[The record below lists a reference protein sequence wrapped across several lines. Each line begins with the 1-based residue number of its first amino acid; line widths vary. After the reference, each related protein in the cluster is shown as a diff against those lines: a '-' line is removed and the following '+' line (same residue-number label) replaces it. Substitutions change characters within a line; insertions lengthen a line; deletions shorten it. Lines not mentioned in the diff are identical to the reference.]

1 MGYKLWEACGEPDP
15 KLAKARGDPSLADRT
30 EAAFTKLASEC
41 PAKEVLHRDSDGY
54 TVLMEMVHN
63 YDWPEGANEVL
74 GRGLDVDATT
84 IWSTTALHS
93 CAAWNRKKT
102 AIVLLE
108 RGADRTIKSNQGGTA
123 SDTARNN
130 GHEFLAELIDN
141 YKPKPGSVAAVAQ
154 ARRDAEAKRRA
165 AALGLVNGGRCAQ
178 CAADCV
184 VS

>member
-1 MGYKLWEACGEPDP
+1 MTTAITPHAKHEG
-15 KLAKARGDPSLADRT
+15 LAN
-30 EAAFTKLASEC
+30 LASRFVSVTQLPWEETDFEGITVKTLLLD
-41 PAKEVLHRDSDGY
+41 KETGLL
-54 TVLMEMVHN
+54 TVLMRMAMYH
-63 YDWPEGANEVL
+63 DWPKAAEAVIE
-74 GRGLDVDATT
+74 RGCDVNATNRDG
-84 IWSTTALHS
+84 WTALHF
-93 CAAWNRKKT
+93 AGWKNRRGT
-102 AIVLLE
+102 ARVLLE

-130 GHEFLAELIDN
+130 GHAFLAELIDN

>member
-41 PAKEVLHRDSDGY
+41 PEKEVLHRDSDGY
-54 TVLMEMVHN
+54 TVLMEMVRN

-130 GHEFLAELIDN
+130 GHAFLAELIDN

-178 CAADCV
+178 CAAVCV

>member
-1 MGYKLWEACGEPDP
+1 MVDDG
-15 KLAKARGDPSLADRT
+15 
-30 EAAFTKLASEC
+30 AALRAF
-41 PAKEVLHRDSDGY
+41 R
-54 TVLMEMVHN
+54 
-63 YDWPEGANEVL
+63 
-74 GRGLDVDATT
+74 
-84 IWSTTALHS
+84 
-93 CAAWNRKKT
+93 NRKKT